1 MVAVWY
7 AIVAVTLTVWA
18 VLDGFDFGAGIVQR
32 LVARTEE
39 ERGTVI
45 AAIGPVWDGNEVW
58 LVIAGGV
65 FFFAFPHAYAAA
77 LSGMYLP
84 LMMVLWLLVFRG
96 VSIELRGQVPH
107 PLWRAGWDALF
118 ALSST
123 VMAFVAG
130 VALANV
136 IRGVPL
142 DETGWFHLDLFALR
156 GPRAGAL
163 DAYTALV
170 GLMGV
175 VVLATHGAS
184 YVAWK
189 TEGTVH
195 DRSVVVA
202 KRAWLVTIVLASGV
216 TAATALVRPAMFAA
230 LAGRPW
236 IWPLPVLA
244 VASPV
249 AALQALARG
258 KDLRAFLASCA
269 FVASLL
275 LATAGTLY
283 PVILWSTLGR
293 AYDLDASR
301 AASGP
306 HGLTLGLAWWAA
318 AMVLA
323 LLYFVNLSRSTRG
336 KVKAGDYGH

>member
-1 MVAVWY
+1 MAAVWY
-7 AIVAVTLTVWA
+7 VILAVTLTMWA

-32 LVARTEE
+32 LVARTDE
-39 ERGTVI
+39 ERGTVL

-58 LVIAGGV
+58 LVVAGGV
-65 FFFAFPHAYAAA
+65 LLFAFPRAYAAA

-96 VSIELRGQVPH
+96 VAIELRGQVPH
-107 PLWRAGWDALF
+107 PLWRAAWDALF
-118 ALSST
+118 AVSST

-130 VALANV
+130 VSLANV

-142 DETGWFHLDLFALR
+142 DETGWFHLDLFTLR
-156 GPRAGAL
+156 GPRAGAV
-163 DAYTALV
+163 DAYTGLV
-170 GLMGV
+170 GLMAI
-175 VVLATHGAS
+175 VVLAVHGAT

-189 TEGTVH
+189 TEGDVH
-195 DRSVVVA
+195 DRSVA
-202 KRAWLVTIVLASGV
+202 LARRGWLLAMGLTAGV
-216 TAATALVRPAMFAA
+216 TLATALVRPGMIAVLAARPWVWPLPLLAAASPFAA
-230 LAGRPW
+230 LR
-236 IWPLPVLA
+236 
-244 VASPV
+244 
-249 AALQALARG
+249 ALARG
-258 KDLRAFLASCA
+258 RDLRAFLASCA

-283 PVILWSTLGR
+283 PAILPSTLGR
-293 AYDLDASR
+293 AYDLDASG

-306 HGLTLGLAWWAA
+306 HGLASGLAWWVV

-323 LLYFVNLSRSTRG
+323 LLYLVNLFRSTRG